1 MRLRPDT
8 LALTAVL
15 ALLTAV
21 GPLAIDM
28 YLPSLPTLTAA
39 LKATPAEGQLTLSA
53 FLVGFAAGQVIYGPL
68 SDSRGRK
75 PVLLASLALF
85 TFGSALC
92 ALAPTIETLI
102 VARFL
107 QALGGAGP
115 VVLAR
120 SIVRDLYSGAR
131 AARELSNMATI
142 LGLIPAIAPLI
153 GGVLENAFNWR
164 ATFVLLTLVL
174 GGEMIIVA
182 LALPETIRQR
192 APGGFSPGTVLRS
205 YGVLLRHRGFV
216 SYLGLTAIAFGGLFA
231 YISTSSFILQSIYG
245 LSEIAYGAAFAIGV
259 IGYIGGTLAAGPL
272 VRKRG
277 LDGAI
282 GVGAAAVACGGLLML
297 GLVLFGPR
305 TPASVVVPMMFYMFG
320 VGLVMPQSMA
330 SALQPFPE
338 RAGAASS
345 LVGFAQMTF
354 GAIVG
359 VALGKTLALGQA
371 GLLALPVAVSF
382 FGVATLALFLGSA
395 KARAAGA
402 R

>member
-15 ALLTAV
+15 AVLTAV

-28 YLPSLPTLTAA
+28 YLPSLPHLTAA
-39 LKATPAEGQLTLSA
+39 LGAEPWEGQLTLSA

-68 SDSRGRK
+68 SDARGRK
-75 PVLLASLALF
+75 PVLLASLGLF

-102 VARFL
+102 VARFI

-120 SIVRDLYSGAR
+120 SIVRDLYSGPR
-131 AARELSNMATI
+131 AARELARMATI
-142 LGLIPAIAPLI
+142 LGLIPAVAPLL
-153 GGVLENAFNWR
+153 GGLLENAFSWR
-164 ATFVLLTLVL
+164 ATFVLLTVLLGLEMLV
-174 GGEMIIVA
+174 IA
-182 LALPETIRQR
+182 AALPETLRVRMAGAGSPR
-192 APGGFSPGTVLRS
+192 AVLAS
-205 YGVLLRHRGFV
+205 YGVLLRHRGFTT
-216 SYLGLTAIAFGGLFA
+216 YLALTAIAFAGLFA
-231 YISTSSFILQSIYG
+231 YISTSSFILQTVYG
-245 LSEIAYGAAFAIGV
+245 LTAIAYGAAFAIGV
-259 IGYIGGTLAAGPL
+259 IGFIGGTLAAGPL
-272 VRKRG
+272 VRARG

-282 GVGAAAVACGGLLML
+282 GVGSAAVAFGGVLML
-297 GLVLFGPR
+297 ALVTLGPK
-305 TPASVVVPMMFYMFG
+305 TPAAVVAPMMVYLFG
-320 VGLVMPQSMA
+320 VGLVMPQAMA

-359 VALGKTLALGQA
+359 VALGRSLGSESV
-371 GLLALPVAVSF
+371 LALPVAVAF
-382 FGVATLALFLGSA
+382 FGVATLAVFLGSA
-395 KARAAGA
+395 KARSAGG
-402 R
+402 

>member
-28 YLPSLPTLTAA
+28 YLPSLPHLTTA
-39 LKATPAEGQLTLSA
+39 LGASPPEGQLTLSA

-68 SDSRGRK
+68 SDARGRR
-75 PVLLASLALF
+75 PVLLTSLAVF

-92 ALAPTIETLI
+92 AVAPTIETLI
-102 VARFL
+102 VARFV

-131 AARELSNMATI
+131 AARELARMATI
-142 LGLIPAIAPLI
+142 LGLIPAVAPLI
-153 GGVLENAFNWR
+153 GGVLESAFNWR
-164 ATFVLLTLVL
+164 ATFVTLTLVL
-174 GGEMIIVA
+174 GLEMLIVA
-182 LALPETIRQR
+182 AFLPETIRIR
-192 APGGFSPGTVLRS
+192 MAGAISPRS
-205 YGVLLRHRGFV
+205 VVESYRVLLRHRGFLA
-216 SYLGLTAIAFGGLFA
+216 YLGLTAIAFAGLFA

-272 VRKRG
+272 VKLRG

-282 GVGAAAVACGGLLML
+282 GVGAAAVAVGGLLML
-297 GLVLFGPR
+297 GLVALGPK
-305 TPASVVVPMMFYMFG
+305 TPAAVVVPMMIYLFG
-320 VGLVMPQSMA
+320 VGLVMPQAMA

-359 VALGKTLALGQA
+359 VALGRTLGQESM
-371 GLLALPVAVSF
+371 LALPVAVASF
-382 FGVATLALFLGSA
+382 GTATLALFLA
-395 KARAAGA
+395 TRRARKGDAI
-402 R
+402 

>member
-15 ALLTAV
+15 AMLTAV

-28 YLPSLPTLTAA
+28 YLPSLPHLTRA
-39 LKATPAEGQLTLSA
+39 LGASPTQGQLTLSA
-53 FLVGFAAGQVIYGPL
+53 FLVGFAAGQVVYGPL
-68 SDSRGRK
+68 SDARGRK
-75 PVLLASLALF
+75 PVLMASLTLF

-120 SIVRDLYSGAR
+120 SIVRDLYSGPR
-131 AARELSNMATI
+131 AARELARMATI
-142 LGLIPAIAPLI
+142 LGLIPAVAPLI
-153 GGVLENAFNWR
+153 GGVLESAFNWR
-164 ATFVLLTLVL
+164 ATFVLLTLLL
-174 GGEMIIVA
+174 GGEMLIVA
-182 LALPETIRQR
+182 AFLPETIRLR
-192 APGGFSPGTVLRS
+192 AVGAVTPRS
-205 YGVLLRHRGFV
+205 VAASYAVLLRHKGFLT
-216 SYLGLTAIAFGGLFA
+216 YLGLTAIAFAGLFA

-259 IGYIGGTLAAGPL
+259 IGYVGGTLAAGPL
-272 VRKRG
+272 VRLRG

-282 GVGAAAVACGGLLML
+282 GVGSAAVALGGLLML
-297 GLVLFGPR
+297 ALVLFGPQ
-305 TPASVVVPMMFYMFG
+305 TPAAIVGPMMVYMFG

-330 SALQPFPE
+330 CALQPFPE

-359 VALGKTLALGQA
+359 VGLGRTLSLGTV
-371 GLLALPVAVSF
+371 LPLPIAVSL
-382 FGVATLALFLGSA
+382 FGVATLALFRLSR
-395 KARAAGA
+395 KARRSGA
-402 R
+402 

>member
-28 YLPSLPTLTAA
+28 YLPSLPHLTSA
-39 LKATPAEGQLTLSA
+39 LGASPPEGQLTLSA

-68 SDSRGRK
+68 SDARGRR
-75 PVLLASLALF
+75 PVLLASLAVF

-92 ALAPTIETLI
+92 AVAPTIETLI
-102 VARFL
+102 VARFV

-120 SIVRDLYSGAR
+120 SIVRDLYSGPR
-131 AARELSNMATI
+131 AARELARMATI
-142 LGLIPAIAPLI
+142 LGLIPAVAPLI

-164 ATFVLLTLVL
+164 ATFVTLTLVL
-174 GGEMIIVA
+174 GLEMLIVA
-182 LALPETIRQR
+182 AFLPETIRIR
-192 APGGFSPGTVLRS
+192 MAGAISPRS
-205 YGVLLRHRGFV
+205 VVESYRVLLRHRGFLA
-216 SYLGLTAIAFGGLFA
+216 YLGLTAIAFAGLFA

-272 VRKRG
+272 VKLRG

-282 GVGAAAVACGGLLML
+282 GVGAAAVCFGGLLML
-297 GLVLFGPR
+297 ALVLLGPK
-305 TPASVVVPMMFYMFG
+305 TPAAVVVPMMIYLFG
-320 VGLVMPQSMA
+320 VGLVMPQAMA

-354 GAIVG
+354 GAVVG
-359 VALGKTLALGQA
+359 VALGRTLGAQGM
-371 GLLALPVAVSF
+371 LALPVAVAT
-382 FGVATLALFLGSA
+382 FGTATLVLFLATGR
-395 KARAAGA
+395 ARKGA
-402 R
+402 T

>member
-8 LALTAVL
+8 LALTALL

-28 YLPSLPTLTAA
+28 YLPSLPHLTEA
-39 LKATPAEGQLTLSA
+39 LGASPPEGQLTLSA

-68 SDSRGRK
+68 SDARGRK
-75 PVLLASLALF
+75 PVLLASLGLF

-92 ALAPTIETLI
+92 AAAPTIETLI
-102 VARFL
+102 VARFV

-120 SIVRDLYSGAR
+120 SIVRDLYSGPR
-131 AARELSNMATI
+131 AARELARMATI
-142 LGLIPAIAPLI
+142 LGLIPAVAPLL
-153 GGVLENAFNWR
+153 GGVLESAFSWR
-164 ATFVLLTLVL
+164 ATFVALTLVL
-174 GGEMIIVA
+174 AIETLVVA
-182 LALPETIRQR
+182 ALLPETIRVKMTGAAGPR
-192 APGGFSPGTVLRS
+192 AVLAS
-205 YGVLLRHRGFV
+205 YGVLIRHRGFV
-216 SYLGLTAIAFGGLFA
+216 TYLGLTTIAFAGLFA

-259 IGYIGGTLAAGPL
+259 IGYVGGTLAAGPL
-272 VRKRG
+272 VKARG

-282 GVGAAAVACGGLLML
+282 GVGSAAVAFGGLLML
-297 GLVLFGPR
+297 ALVLLGPK
-305 TPASVVVPMMFYMFG
+305 TPAVVVVPMMVYLFG

-345 LVGFAQMTF
+345 LVGFAQMSF

-359 VALGKTLALGQA
+359 VGLGRTLGSE
-371 GLLALPVAVSF
+371 GMLALPVAVAF
-382 FGVATLALFLGSA
+382 FGVATLALFMGSG
-395 KARAAGA
+395 KARRGGAA
-402 R
+402 

>member
-28 YLPSLPTLTAA
+28 YLPSLPALTAD
-39 LKATPAEGQLTLSA
+39 LGATPPQGQLTLSA
-53 FLVGFAAGQVIYGPL
+53 FLVGFALGQVVYGPL
-68 SDSRGRK
+68 SDARGRK
-75 PVLLASLALF
+75 PVLIASLGVF

-102 VARFL
+102 VARFV
-107 QALGGAGP
+107 QALGGAGS

-131 AARELSNMATI
+131 AARELARMATI
-142 LGLIPAIAPLI
+142 LGLIPAVAPLI
-153 GGVLENAFNWR
+153 GGFLENAFNWR
-164 ATFVLLTLVL
+164 ATFVALTVVL
-174 GGEMIIVA
+174 GIEAIVVA
-182 LALPETIRQR
+182 LALPETIRVKLKGATSPR
-192 APGGFSPGTVLRS
+192 AVAES
-205 YGVLLRHRGFV
+205 YGVLLRHAGFRA
-216 SYLGLTAIAFGGLFA
+216 YLGLTAIGFSGLFA
-231 YISTSSFILQSIYG
+231 YISTSSFILQGVYG

-259 IGYIGGTLAAGPL
+259 TGFVGGSLSAGPL
-272 VRKRG
+272 VRRHG

-282 GVGAAAVACGGLLML
+282 GVGAAALAAGGLLML
-297 GLVLFGPR
+297 ALVGLGPK
-305 TPASVVVPMMFYMFG
+305 TPASVVVPMMVYLYG

-345 LVGFAQMTF
+345 LVGFAQMAF
-354 GAIVG
+354 AALVG
-359 VALGKTLALGQA
+359 VALGRTLGSE
-371 GLLALPVAVSF
+371 GVMALPIAVAV
-382 FGVATLALFLGSA
+382 FGVGTLALFLGTS
-395 KARAAGA
+395 KARRGVV
-402 R
+402 

>member
-1 MRLRPDT
+1 MRLRSDT

-28 YLPSLPTLTAA
+28 YLPSLPHLTRALGAKPAA
-39 LKATPAEGQLTLSA
+39 GQLTLSA
-53 FLVGFAAGQVIYGPL
+53 FLVGFAAGQIIYGPL
-68 SDSRGRK
+68 SDARGRK
-75 PVLLASLALF
+75 PVLIGSLCLF

-131 AARELSNMATI
+131 AARELARMATI

-153 GGVLENAFNWR
+153 GGVLENAFSWR
-164 ATFVLLTLVL
+164 ATFVLLTFLL
-174 GGEMIIVA
+174 AGETLIVA
-182 LALPETIRQR
+182 VGLPETIRVR
-192 APGGFSPGTVLRS
+192 ASSISVRSVLAS
-205 YGVLLRHRGFV
+205 YGALLRHKGFLA
-216 SYLGLTAIAFGGLFA
+216 YLGLTTIAFAGLFA
-231 YISTSSFILQSIYG
+231 YISTSSFILQTLYG

-259 IGYIGGTLAAGPL
+259 IGYVGGTLSAGPL
-272 VRKRG
+272 VRARG

-282 GVGAAAVACGGLLML
+282 GVGAAAVAIGGVMML
-297 GLVLFGPR
+297 AMVLFGPR
-305 TPASVVVPMMFYMFG
+305 TPASIVTPMMVYLFG
-320 VGLVMPQSMA
+320 VGLVMPQAMA
-330 SALQPFPE
+330 CALQPFPE

-345 LVGFAQMTF
+345 LVGFSQMTF
-354 GAIVG
+354 AAIIG
-359 VALGKTLALGQA
+359 VALGSTLSFGSP
-371 GLLALPVAVSF
+371 LPLPIAVCF
-382 FGVATLALFLGSA
+382 FGVSTLIIFIATRRARRALI
-395 KARAAGA
+395 
-402 R
+402 